1 MNINYFRKLFF
12 LFISILSFSFS
23 KAQDKTN
30 RKEVQINS
38 MSSVYVIAPATEEE
52 GKMLGEYLEQVGF
65 FDTQK
70 ARGVQLA
77 KKKGTF
83 IVSFIVEVD
92 KPYLKQ
98 HPEIRE
104 NFTSKATELS
114 QNAFKGNPVKVEL
127 INGGFRVL

>member
-1 MNINYFRKLFF
+1 MHIKHFNKLFL
-12 LFISILSFSFS
+12 LFMGILSFSFS
-23 KAQDKTN
+23 KAQDKKN
-30 RKEVQINS
+30 RKEIQINS
-38 MSSVYVIAPATEEE
+38 MSSVYVVAPTTEEE

-70 ARGVQLA
+70 ARGVQLE
-77 KKKGTF
+77 KKKEIF
-83 IVSFIVEVD
+83 IVSFIVEAD

-114 QNAFKGNPVKVEL
+114 QNAFKGKPVKVEL
-127 INGGFRVL
+127 INGGFTVL